1 MSNSETPENPKT
13 PESPSRRNGSNPAD
27 APKATGFGEF
37 AEVYRARWVAN
48 HPVTIKRW
56 QNDVARDPH
65 SPPATD
71 AEDASSAIG
80 QRSPTPPATDT
91 Q

>member
-1 MSNSETPENPKT
+1 MSNPETPEAPKA
-13 PESPSRRNGSNPAD
+13 PESPSHRNGSNPAD

-48 HPVTIKRW
+48 HPVVIKRW
-56 QNDVARDPH
+56 QNDLAPGTH
-65 SPPATD
+65 SPPAPD
-71 AEDASSAIG
+71 AEDTSSPIE
-80 QRSPTPPATDT
+80 QRPPTPPASET